1 MLDLEHQAIVIRQ
14 RALNEQEYEH
24 RERVLKLE
32 RQYALTEIVVEPTR
46 SFPESKDVDSP
57 GEAVV
62 NSGQGLT
69 ESGDTGPSNHKP
81 QDRLSKAGS
90 KVELFMNL
98 AKRAAERGADKRRG
112 FLEPSSPH
120 PRGNSH

>member
-1 MLDLEHQAIVIRQ
+1 M
-14 RALNEQEYEH
+14 
-24 RERVLKLE
+24 LKLE

-46 SFPESKDVDSP
+46 SFPESKDVESP
-57 GEAVV
+57 GEAVA

-90 KVELFMNL
+90 KAELFMNL
-98 AKRAAERGADKRRG
+98 AKIAAERGADKRWG
-112 FLEPSSPH
+112 FLEPALPQ
-120 PRGNSH
+120 PRRNSH